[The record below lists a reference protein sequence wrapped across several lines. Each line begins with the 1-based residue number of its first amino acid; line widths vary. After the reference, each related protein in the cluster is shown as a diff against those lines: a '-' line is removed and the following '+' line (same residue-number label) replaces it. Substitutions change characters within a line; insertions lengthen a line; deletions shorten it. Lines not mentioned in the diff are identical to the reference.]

1 MVCWGTVNSKVDR
14 AGLAASDDV
23 PSIALLTTARSSAV
37 GSAPRSLG
45 QGILRSRLIDAIS
58 TPGIARV
65 TLITAPAGF
74 GKSTLAAQWARDTD
88 RAVVWISLHSESNTP
103 GRFLD
108 DLLLALEHSAT
119 APFAAPTS
127 GESTLNSVLSCL
139 ETASDTQPM
148 TIVLDDYHLIENRDV
163 HRVVNALIHELT
175 ANVSVMILSRT
186 LPPLVLG
193 RLRVEGQVREITEV
207 DLRFDRRDV
216 ATLVAMET
224 DRELSLG
231 QIARLTQR
239 TDGWIAGIRLALF
252 AVAQVDDEQIDTM
265 LDAFSAHQWL
275 DDYIVEEVLA
285 GLPDELRQFVL
296 RTASLRVLEPELCDA
311 VLGIDNSAEMIDE
324 LARRL
329 IFVRRDTRTGLG
341 VAYHALFSECVEHIA
356 KRFIPVD
363 VLNAQHVQAADWLE
377 HRGRPEAALD
387 HAIHSQNWAAALRIL
402 RSICEPLWERDLHH
416 SLLHWM
422 EQLPVEQLRLD
433 HELLYWYIQKLFS
446 VGRIRD
452 ALVEFEIAEVLWRHS
467 ADPVAPGYLLSC
479 RTFIAALEGNPEAG
493 LQNTY
498 RALHF
503 FPAQQRASRMR
514 LWSHVC
520 DREFLRGNDELATKA
535 FHLAEYSRQYLPQ
548 EQRWWTLITEMTRVN
563 QYAMRGNL
571 PAAERLYRAS
581 LNSTPPQ
588 FRDAA
593 GRSHFRMAAIYLEW
607 NDLERAQEEVN
618 RFRDYPERFPWQIWY
633 IEAWLIAARVEL
645 ASGQFEQAAQTLK
658 RLFEMLDERG
668 ETHTA
673 TRARAVQAMLW
684 LAQGESL
691 LAGAWADSLPV
702 ESIPWPT
709 VFGEPDPVVP
719 LIQVRVA
726 QGAFDNALSV
736 VAARISAGVAS
747 KQHAAL
753 VPLYVLQAGILNE
766 LGWRDEAI
774 ESLRAALKFGM
785 SGRFR
790 RSFFSRAIDL
800 VPFYLDVKLSLAP
813 DERAYLE
820 GLIADRFPP
829 TGAVEINAAVATG
842 VPDAPAPKNDVLSP
856 REREILVL
864 IKDGLSS
871 RDIADQLFIGEST
884 IKKHLTRI
892 FFKLNVANRTAAVV
906 RAQALD
912 LLP

>member
-1 MVCWGTVNSKVDR
+1 MVCWGIVNAKMGCAELVASEDVRSTVLLPT
-14 AGLAASDDV
+14 AGS
-23 PSIALLTTARSSAV
+23 PAV
-37 GSAPRSLG
+37 GRAPRALE
-45 QGILRSRLIDAIS
+45 QGIRRDRLIDTINA
-58 TPGIARV
+58 PDIARV

-74 GKSTLAAQWARDTD
+74 GKSTLAAHWAHNTD
-88 RAVVWISLHSESNTP
+88 RVVVWITLHSESNTP

-108 DLLLALEHSAT
+108 DLSLALEHSASAYFGRDRT
-119 APFAAPTS
+119 
-127 GESTLNSVLSCL
+127 GESTLGSILSHL
-139 ETASDTQPM
+139 ALAGEARPI
-148 TIVLDDYHLIENRDV
+148 TIILDDYHLIENHDV

-175 ANVSVMILSRT
+175 ENVSIMLLSRT

-193 RLRVEGQVREITEV
+193 RLRVERQVREITEV

-216 ATLVAMET
+216 ATLVAIET
-224 DRELSLG
+224 DRELSRA

-239 TDGWIAGIRLALF
+239 TEGWIAGIRLALV
-252 AVAQVDDEQIDTM
+252 AVSQVDDEQIDTM

-275 DDYIVEEVLA
+275 DDYVVEEVLA
-285 GLPDELRQFVL
+285 GLPDDLRDFVL

-311 VLGIDNSAEMIDE
+311 VLGIDNSAELIDE

-329 IFVRRDTRTGLG
+329 VFVRRDSRTGMG

-356 KRFIPVD
+356 KRFVPVD
-363 VLNAQHVQAADWLE
+363 TLNAQHVQAADWLE
-377 HRGRPEAALD
+377 RRGRPEAALD
-387 HAIHSQNWAAALRIL
+387 HAVRSQNWEAALRIV

-416 SLLHWM
+416 SLLHWI
-422 EQLPVEQLRLD
+422 EQLPIEQIRRD
-433 HELLYWYIQKLFS
+433 HELLYWYVQKLFS

-452 ALVEFEIAEVLWRHS
+452 ALVEFETAEGLWRES
-467 ADPVAPGYLLSC
+467 SDPVAPGYLLSC
-479 RTFIAALEGNPEAG
+479 RTFIAAMEGNPEAG
-493 LQNTY
+493 LQHAY
-498 RALHF
+498 RSLHF
-503 FPAQQRASRMR
+503 FPVQQRAPRMR
-514 LWSHVC
+514 LWSFVC

-535 FHLAEYSRQYLPQ
+535 FHLAEYCRQYLPQ
-548 EQRWWTLITEMTRVN
+548 EQRWWMLATEVIRIN

-581 LNSTPPQ
+581 LNSTPSQ

-607 NDLERAQEEVN
+607 NDLERARAEVN
-618 RFRDYPERFPWQIWY
+618 RFLDYPERFPWQIWY

-645 ASGQFEQAAQTLK
+645 ASGQYEQASRTLK

-673 TRARAVQAMLW
+673 MRARAVQALLW
-684 LAQGESL
+684 LAQGESI
-691 LAGAWADSLPV
+691 LAGAWADSLAV

-709 VFGEPDPVVP
+709 VFGEPDPTVP
-719 LIQVRVA
+719 YIQVRIA
-726 QGAFDNALSV
+726 QGAFEAALSV
-736 VAARISAGVAS
+736 VSARIRDGIAS
-747 KQHAAL
+747 KQNAAL
-753 VPLYVLQAGILNE
+753 VPLYVLQAGILYE
-766 LGWRDEAI
+766 LKRRDKAI
-774 ESLRAALKFGM
+774 ESLSAALKLGM

-800 VPFYLDVKLSLAP
+800 VPLYLDVKMELSA

-820 GLIADRFPP
+820 ELIAERFLPVVAIDIDPP
-829 TGAVEINAAVATG
+829 ITRSN
-842 VPDAPAPKNDVLSP
+842 PDAPPKNDLLSP

-871 RDIADQLFIGEST
+871 RDIADRLFIGEST
-884 IKKHLTRI
+884 VKKHLTRL
-892 FFKLNVANRTAAVV
+892 FFKLNVSNRTAAVT
-906 RAQALD
+906 RAQALN